1 MTDDQLRALV
11 RDAVARHL
19 GGRVHVS
26 PGHAVG
32 PHGEPITPS
41 APAAVTI
48 DVRLHP
54 SHYRH
59 DLPAGGDETSGGA
72 SPCLIE
78 PRVSC
83 NHCGYCQSH
92 GH

>member
-19 GGRVHVS
+19 GLQ
-26 PGHAVG
+26 PGAG
-32 PHGEPITPS
+32 
-41 APAAVTI
+41 AAMPESVPP
-48 DVRLHP
+48 RMHP
-54 SHYRH
+54 SHYRY
-59 DLPAGGDETSGGA
+59 LSLQRGTEGEAAG
-72 SPCLIE
+72 PCIIE
-78 PRVSC
+78 PAVTC